1 MRDKMPKLP
10 DTELEVMQAIW
21 ACTPPVSRAEIE
33 NQLQESHPMA
43 QTTLLTLLTRLSERG
58 FVRIEKV
65 GRRSQYIPFIAR
77 EDYLADQGHRFLT
90 RLCGGSISDLAS
102 ALCGSG
108 LTRQEIEE
116 LRELLKEGKL

>member
-21 ACTPPVSRAEIE
+21 ACAPPVSRAEIE
-33 NQLQESHPMA
+33 DRLQESHP
-43 QTTLLTLLTRLSERG
+43 
-58 FVRIEKV
+58 
-65 GRRSQYIPFIAR
+65 IAR

-108 LTRQEIEE
+108 LTRQEIDE